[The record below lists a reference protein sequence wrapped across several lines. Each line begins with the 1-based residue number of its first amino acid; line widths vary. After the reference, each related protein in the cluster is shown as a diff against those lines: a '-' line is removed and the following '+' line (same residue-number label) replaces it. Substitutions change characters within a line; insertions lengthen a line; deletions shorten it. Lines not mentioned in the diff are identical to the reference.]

1 MSEKKSHDPLAEL
14 EDRLRVIR
22 DRVRGVALGHHAG
35 FYLFGRPGTSKTYTV
50 KTTLAEIGKK
60 FAYQSGHLTDIGL
73 FELLEENHDR
83 VIVLDDV
90 SAIFTKPVALQ
101 IMLAA
106 LGNQPSDRGTR
117 IVKYKRKG
125 GDLTIRF
132 TGGIIAVSNLE
143 LHTEPVLAGL
153 KSRVN
158 YLKYDPTDEQ
168 MEAMILNVVSKGW
181 KVGELSMTP
190 TECLEV
196 AKFLVDHSSQMSIRL
211 DMRNL
216 VDKAY
221 PDYLQHRSGQTD
233 THWKDLVRSSL
244 EEQLIA
250 LQHSPEK
257 DTRDGTKLKEQLLV
271 RTLMT
276 EYDNR
281 EERVG
286 KWQELTGKSERA
298 FYRRLQ
304 ELDRK

>member
-1 MSEKKSHDPLAEL
+1 MPPTTSHDPLAEL

-22 DRVRGVALGHHAG
+22 DRVRGVALGHHNG
-35 FYLFGRPGTSKTYTV
+35 FYLFGRAGTSKTYTV
-50 KTTLAEIGKK
+50 KTTLEEIGKQY
-60 FAYQSGHLTDIGL
+60 AYHSGHLTDIGL

-90 SAIFTKPVALQ
+90 SAIFKQKIGLQ
-101 IMLAA
+101 LMLAA

-125 GDLTIRF
+125 ADWTIRF

-143 LHTEPVLAGL
+143 LHTEPVLAAL
-153 KSRVN
+153 KSRVH
-158 YLKYDPTDEQ
+158 YLKYDPSDEQ
-168 MEAMILNVVSKGW
+168 MEAMILDVASKGW
-181 KVGELSMTP
+181 TAGQLTMTP
-190 TECLEV
+190 FECREV
-196 AKFLVDHSSQMSIRL
+196 AKFLVAESRHLSIRL

-221 PDYLQHRSGQTD
+221 PDYLQHRSNQTD

-257 DTRDGTKLKEQLLV
+257 DTREGTKMKEQILV

-276 EYDNR
+276 DCQER
-281 EERVG
+281 EDRIQRWH
-286 KWQELTGKSERA
+286 KLTGKSERA

-304 ELDRK
+304 ELDLK